1 MTNKKITTSFGVET
15 GQDLINE
22 ISANNSSFYVF
33 AAKHTPYL
41 NGSDQIIPDPV
52 ETIKGGVSQVY
63 DDMIFG
69 KRVQSTDV
77 AMMAS
82 RYDWT
87 SNTVFEMYDDT
98 NANLHSSNFY
108 ACVNVGSYSN
118 IYKCLYNNG
127 DSPSLTEPSGSDELP
142 FLTPEDGYLWKYM
155 CTANDYIVSK
165 FSTNDFIPIIEN
177 TTITA
182 TAISGAIDVIAI
194 DDSGGGYDNYLISS
208 FESTEQI
215 KVGGDP
221 HLYDLGANSQPTAD
235 FYNGCL
241 LLLTSG
247 SAKNEYRLITDYYIS
262 SGRRIAVL
270 ESPFDNDVSVTD
282 TFEIYP
288 NVYVFDTSNQK
299 TSNCIARAIIN
310 PTGNVVSY
318 VDIVQRGANYRSATA
333 FIEVDSSVPVTAN
346 ASLRPIMPPPGGHGA
361 DVFKELGAKNI
372 GISVKFV
379 ENESPFTI
387 ENDYRTIGLLKDP
400 LFANVNI
407 VTDESTGIGSFTVG
421 ESIYQYKPLLLNGK
435 AELFANTT
443 VTGSNIDFTAAIS
456 NNDMI
461 IFSNGTHNSLVSVLE
476 VSNSSTLIL
485 SSNSI
490 LNEANCTITY
500 VKDFSKIGELV
511 EQTSGLINLTNAVSM
526 DLEYS
531 SHLVGSTSGATIDI
545 DLTEPLATR
554 YLINGRAANN
564 YSAYNQL
571 TKYVGVLSAGPSF
584 IEDEEVYQ
592 DSTANEHEKATA
604 YFHSSVDA
612 NSGPYDEVYLTNTKN
627 NFLDVNLSDGIMK
640 GSNSGAQFTIHNKYN
655 GDLVL
660 DSGDILYLE
669 NLNPIARANNKAE
682 IIKLFI
688 SY

>member
-1 MTNKKITTSFGVET
+1 
-15 GQDLINE
+15 
-22 ISANNSSFYVF
+22 
-33 AAKHTPYL
+33 
-41 NGSDQIIPDPV
+41 
-52 ETIKGGVSQVY
+52 
-63 DDMIFG
+63 
-69 KRVQSTDV
+69 
-77 AMMAS
+77 
-82 RYDWT
+82 
-87 SNTVFEMYDDT
+87 
-98 NANLHSSNFY
+98 
-108 ACVNVGSYSN
+108 
-118 IYKCLYNNG
+118 
-127 DSPSLTEPSGSDELP
+127 
-142 FLTPEDGYLWKYM
+142 
-155 CTANDYIVSK
+155 
-165 FSTNDFIPIIEN
+165 
-177 TTITA
+177 
-182 TAISGAIDVIAI
+182 
-194 DDSGGGYDNYLISS
+194 
-208 FESTEQI
+208 
-215 KVGGDP
+215 
-221 HLYDLGANSQPTAD
+221 
-235 FYNGCL
+235 
-241 LLLTSG
+241 
-247 SAKNEYRLITDYYIS
+247 
-262 SGRRIAVL
+262 
-270 ESPFDNDVSVTD
+270 
-282 TFEIYP
+282 
-288 NVYVFDTSNQK
+288 
-299 TSNCIARAIIN
+299 
-310 PTGNVVSY
+310 
-318 VDIVQRGANYRSATA
+318 
-333 FIEVDSSVPVTAN
+333 
-346 ASLRPIMPPPGGHGA
+346 MPPPGGHGA